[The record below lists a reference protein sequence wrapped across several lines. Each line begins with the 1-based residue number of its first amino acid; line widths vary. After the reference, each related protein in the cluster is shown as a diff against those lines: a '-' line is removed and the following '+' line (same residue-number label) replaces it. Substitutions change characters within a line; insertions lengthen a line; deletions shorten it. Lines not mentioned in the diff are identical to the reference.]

1 MAYVHE
7 GIMSMPDAIDQLD
20 ILNTYRE
27 AEVRGA
33 ELLRRLLRANDDP
46 KMTGYFT
53 WQLADEAR
61 HIELLT
67 ELVTKLGGTP
77 PVIRNKALPAR
88 CKQNSSN
95 PTLEIL
101 AYLHAT
107 EARLQQRYLEHIRRR
122 HALSGRPP

>member
-1 MAYVHE
+1 
-7 GIMSMPDAIDQLD
+7 MSMPDSIDQLD
-20 ILNTYRE
+20 VLNTYRE
-27 AEVRGA
+27 AEVRGT
-33 ELLRRLLRANDDP
+33 ELLQRLLRDNDDP

-67 ELVTKLGGTP
+67 GLISELGGTP
-77 PVIRNKALPAR
+77 PVIRKMALPAR
-88 CKQNSSN
+88 CNRNSSN

-107 EARLQQRYLEHIRRR
+107 EACLQQRYLEHIRRR
-122 HALSGRPP
+122 HADPRIV